1 MNDVQSLRRYR
12 QTFYPQKNVGFGSG
26 PKPIKKT
33 NSKIKIFGFKKYFI
47 YIKIFK
53 KIYFNDFL

>member
-33 NSKIKIFGFKKYFI
+33 NLIIIIMIIIKVS
-47 YIKIFK
+47 
-53 KIYFNDFL
+53 LE